1 MKRTHVAGLVLAL
14 GLGLVTL
21 CATADVAFAQ
31 SEEEVA
37 EGEEG
42 DQAAKKEAGPST
54 LKTVGAYAL
63 GFVGVGMLLV
73 AATKTFGGLSYPAA
87 RLSLVNMLR
96 TQPNQAEL
104 VALNMKESFGEAIGS
119 AMKTAAMAGS
129 TDPKVI
135 ASATAPTYDATGQAI
150 VARWK
155 AVLGKGKLG
164 LMAAGGGVVLGL
176 TNGGFPVGPF
186 LLALVAVGCFARVFL
201 HKMNVENTLVRARAE
216 VLPEVERALASGRYV
231 FPPRPQ

>member
-1 MKRTHVAGLVLAL
+1 MKRNHVAGLVLAL
-14 GLGLVTL
+14 CLGFVSL
-21 CATADVAFAQ
+21 CATTDVAFAD
-31 SEEEVA
+31 SDDEVA
-37 EGEEG
+37 EGAET
-42 DQAAKKEAGPST
+42 AKKAEGPST

-73 AATKTFGGLSYPAA
+73 AVTKTFGGLSYPAA
-87 RLSLVNMLR
+87 RLSLVNLLR
-96 TQPNQAEL
+96 SNPNQAEL
-104 VALNMKESFGEAIGS
+104 VALNMKESFGEAIGT
-119 AMKTAAMAGS
+119 AMRTAAMAGS

-155 AVLGKGKLG
+155 GVLGKGKLG
-164 LMAAGGGVVLGL
+164 VMAAGGGFVIGL
-176 TNGGFPVGPF
+176 TNGGFPVVPF
-186 LLALVAVGCFARVFL
+186 LLALVAVGCYARIYL
-201 HKMNVENTLVRARAE
+201 YMMEVESTLVRARAE